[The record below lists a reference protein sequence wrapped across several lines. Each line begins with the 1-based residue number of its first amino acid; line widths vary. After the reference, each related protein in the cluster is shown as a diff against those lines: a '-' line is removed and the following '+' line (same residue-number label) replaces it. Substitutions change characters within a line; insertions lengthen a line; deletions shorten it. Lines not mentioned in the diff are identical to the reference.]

1 MALTGPAA
9 GPLLPARPGPR
20 RPAADRPLL
29 RDATDAGVVV
39 GALVLLLYALP
50 PRLVV
55 SGLGAAGRPALML
68 GFGLFAWWCAMRLVP
83 GLAARGRQPVRWA
96 LAAYLLLYVLSYAA
110 GYDRGLDGVE
120 GRSAD
125 RGLLVT
131 VALVGTALVV
141 ADGVPTR
148 RSLDRLLRTLVLA
161 GAGMSVVGA
170 LQHVA
175 GIDLTRHIVVPGLS
189 RNGTL
194 IGIGAR
200 GSGDLSRVAGTAGHY
215 IEFGVILGMLLPLA
229 LHYALFARSG
239 RERRWRW
246 LLVVVIG
253 VGVPFS
259 ISRSAVLALVV
270 GLVVVMAPWRLRAQA
285 NVAIGALV
293 ALVAVRATQPGLL
306 GTIRS
311 LFTNAG
317 NDPSIQ
323 NRTSDYAAVSGYI
336 SERPWLGRGQ
346 GTFLPDRYVL
356 LDNQL
361 LGTLVSGGVLGL
373 AALLVLFA
381 VAFSLARRARR
392 TAPDEQARSLGQALA
407 AAVAVGL
414 VASATFDSLGFT
426 TFAMTLFLL
435 FGATGALWRLTR
447 GPAAAGR
454 ADEPVPDVPVL
465 RERPLLRPLAGQ
477 AAR

>member
-1 MALTGPAA
+1 MP
-9 GPLLPARPGPR
+9 PPGVPGDVPGGGR
-20 RPAADRPLL
+20 AQL
-29 RDATDAGVVV
+29 RSATDAGVVV
-39 GALVLLLYALP
+39 GLLVLLLYAFP

-55 SGLGAAGRPALML
+55 AGLGAAGRPALLL

-83 GLAARGRQPVRWA
+83 GLASRGRQPVRWG
-96 LAAYLLLYVLSYAA
+96 LAAYLLAYVLSYAA
-110 GYDRGLDGVE
+110 AYDRGLDGVE

-131 VALVGTALVV
+131 IALVGTALVV

-161 GAGMSVVGA
+161 AAGMSVVGA
-170 LQHVA
+170 LQHLA
-175 GIDLTRHIVVPGLS
+175 GFDLTRHIAVPGLA
-189 RNGTL
+189 RNGDL

-215 IEFGVILGMLLPLA
+215 IEFGVLLGMVLPIA
-229 LHYALFARSG
+229 LHYALFAQG
-239 RERRWRW
+239 RAERRWRW
-246 LLVVVIG
+246 LLALVIG

-259 ISRSAVLALVV
+259 ISRSAVLALLV

-285 NVAIGALV
+285 NLAIGALI

-311 LFTNAG
+311 LFTNAST
-317 NDPSIQ
+317 DPSIQ

-361 LGTLVSGGVLGL
+361 LGTLVSGGALGL
-373 AALLVLFA
+373 LALLALFA
-381 VAFSLARRARR
+381 LAFSLSRRARR
-392 TAPDEQARSLGQALA
+392 QGADEQACSLGQALA

-426 TFAMTLFLL
+426 TFAMTLFVVI
-435 FGATGALWRLTR
+435 GASGALWRLAQEPGPGATGRTR
-447 GPAAAGR
+447 PLMREAAGR
-454 ADEPVPDVPVL
+454 AGVT
-465 RERPLLRPLAGQ
+465 
-477 AAR
+477 AA